1 MHPPALTLLCA
12 LALTAAAQ
20 AQVTA
25 SLTALSGGV
34 ATAGGRNFT
43 VPSGTDVT
51 GGLILQS
58 VGVSTRA
65 VVDQSP
71 LLEAPSGVHFHLQV
85 YVGNLFGG
93 QTGIASLITLLSIQ
107 NTAPSTALLE
117 ITTVDLHTGYG
128 SGAARVDIGNDG
140 SYEVSTAVNRFQVPV
155 TLGPNPVLVRVETSG
170 QFAGGYGFG
179 GGTVDLRVV
188 PGSITVTQVGSTCS
202 PVTTLIRENPL
213 PGVDL
218 QIGGMSSYGLSH
230 SLLVVGTQALPV
242 PLPLPGGA
250 CSLVPDP
257 LIVWW
262 VPQHPTPAG
271 LDLRFEVP
279 LSLRPVSAY
288 VQVVDYV
295 IASQTA
301 LTGATYRIDFR

>member
-20 AQVTA
+20 GQVTA

-34 ATAGGRNFT
+34 ATAGGRNIT
-43 VPSGTDVT
+43 VPSGSDMS
-51 GGLILQS
+51 GGLVLQS
-58 VGVSTRA
+58 VGVNTRA

-71 LLEAPSGVHFHLQV
+71 LLVAPGGVHFHVEV
-85 YVGNLFGG
+85 YVGNLLGG
-93 QTGIASLITLLSIQ
+93 PVGIASLITLLSIQ

-117 ITTVDLHTGYG
+117 ITAVDLHTGQG
-128 SGAARVDIGNDG
+128 SGAVRVDIGNDG

-170 QFAGGYGFG
+170 QLAGGYGFG

-218 QIGGMSSYGLSH
+218 QIGGLSLYGLSH
-230 SLLVVGTQALPV
+230 TLLVVGTQ
-242 PLPLPGGA
+242 PLPAPVSLPGGT

-271 LDLRFEVP
+271 LDVRFDVP
-279 LSLRPVSAY
+279 VALRPVSAY
-288 VQVVDYV
+288 VQVVDFV

-301 LTGATYRIDFR
+301 LTGPTWRIDFR